1 MSCRFKISLY
11 ICCIL
16 KHKNMNTITQ
26 ITALCA
32 SGAEL
37 IWNESIND
45 FVGYEQE
52 VPATDES
59 ELPYAKVKA
68 EEYPG
73 IISVNISTITFA

>member
-1 MSCRFKISLY
+1 
-11 ICCIL
+11 
-16 KHKNMNTITQ
+16 MNTITQ

-45 FVGYEQE
+45 FVNYEQE

-59 ELPYAKVKA
+59 ELPFC
-68 EEYPG
+68 
-73 IISVNISTITFA
+73 S